1 MDKELDLVIR
11 LGIDKLTIEEAR
23 KIANLV
29 RSARMC
35 AITESANIVFDALIA
50 AQKKNEPTGI
60 HHALNLAINE
70 LKRR

>member
-1 MDKELDLVIR
+1 MHKELDLVIR

-29 RSARMC
+29 RSARME
-35 AITESANIVFDALIA
+35 ALTEAANIVFDDIIR
-50 AQKKNEPTGI
+50 AQQKNEPTNVQ
-60 HHALNLAINE
+60 HNLRHAIDD